1 MRVILRLRTASETVI
16 VPGRPANRRLAGG
29 TAPVLGLAAIAGFA
43 VCAWRW
49 GNDLQMLESFPFVE
63 GVFSRWQVWFGL
75 ALLLQTLSSLLGSYG
90 RQAARQPVRP
100 GGSPHTLKSLPS
112 PQSNA

>member
-1 MRVILRLRTASETVI
+1 MRVILRVRTASETAI
-16 VPGRPANRRLAGG
+16 VPGRPANRRLAGE
-29 TAPVLGLAAIAGFA
+29 TAPLLGLAAIAGFA

-75 ALLLQTLSSLLGSYG
+75 ALLLQTLSALLGSYG
-90 RQAARQPVRP
+90 RQAARQEVRVP
-100 GGSPHTLKSLPS
+100 AGTRTL
-112 PQSNA
+112 